1 MKFFEGDIQNAISK
15 RKIFSSAFI
24 VFVEAKDD
32 ESAKFRKVLEEE
44 NLISAKDY
52 IAFRVIFQSESF
64 KHFSDIYGAVPV
76 PSLFIIGNDG
86 EPIRVLSTFESRN
99 ELYKLI
105 KEALEIHKN
114 DSLAQKRN
122 ERSKIDNFTQ
132 ILLKLSRG
140 ETAVVE
146 FPESSQ
152 LKEIKIFVRDSL
164 QVKEPFQ
171 MIIPFPRK
179 VFTAE
184 EEGKTLVELELCPTS
199 TILIVT
205 PDKFKLLPPQ
215 FLSNIL
221 IAVFTGLCQFVE
233 SFKRWLLS
241 FISRRSVRSN

>member
-64 KHFSDIYGAVPV
+64 KHFSAIYGAVPV

-132 ILLKLSRG
+132 ILLKLS
-140 ETAVVE
+140 
-146 FPESSQ
+146 
-152 LKEIKIFVRDSL
+152 RDSL